1 MIVPFKEGDIIK
13 HFKRDMIDDIEK
25 EKNMY
30 LYKVLAIGMHTETK
44 EKMLVYQALYYPF
57 DVFIRPLEMA
67 MEEIT
72 EEDYPEIKKYN
83 NIQKHRLEVLDELEN
98 K

>member
-1 MIVPFKEGDIIK
+1 MVKII
-13 HFKRDMIDDIEK
+13 FCALNTEK

-83 NIQKHRLEVLDELEN
+83 NIQKHRLEVLDELED

>member
-30 LYKVLAIGMHTETK
+30 LYKVLTIGMHTETK

-83 NIQKHRLEVLDELEN
+83 NIQKHRLEVLDELED

>member
-13 HFKRDMIDDIEK
+13 HFKRDMIDDTEK

-30 LYKVLAIGMHTETK
+30 LYKILAIGMHTETK

-83 NIQKHRLEVLDELEN
+83 NIQKHRLEVLDELED